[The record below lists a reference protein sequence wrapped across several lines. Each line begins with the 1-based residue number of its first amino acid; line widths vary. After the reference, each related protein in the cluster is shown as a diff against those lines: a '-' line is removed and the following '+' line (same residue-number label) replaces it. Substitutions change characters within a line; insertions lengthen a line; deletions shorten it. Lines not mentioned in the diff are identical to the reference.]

1 MFLSEALGLSP
12 VNARQ
17 FKRSKKDA
25 HEVFA
30 GTVKKIRKSL
40 EEEFNIQIESPKT
53 KEEELEDMLQGLKQ
67 AFKDNVGNSDAQYR
81 ILTSLPPSWSV
92 RKIMKE
98 FEVGQKKAKKAKE
111 LQKKNGFHSFPSKQ
125 VGKSLSSDTVNTVRD
140 FYNTDNISRLLPGKK
155 DCVSMKVNGEKQRVQ
170 KRLILCLLKE
180 AYIFFKD
187 KYQDN
192 MKIGFSKFS
201 ELRPKNV
208 VLPNAS
214 GTHSVC
220 VCTYHQNF
228 KLMLENSGLSKNNP
242 FNFEGEITY
251 KNYISLLMC
260 NPPTQ
265 DCYLNECNECE
276 SKDLSE
282 YKDVLVD
289 HFEDVD
295 EIKFNQ
301 WESTDRCNLSTKIA
315 PTVEF
320 IDQMFQQMQVLKPHS
335 FIAQEQSKFLNSCK
349 LSLKP
354 EEVIIGGDFAENY
367 SFIAQVKRCIF
378 LIKQFCG

>member
-170 KRLILCLLKE
+170 KRLILCSLKE

-192 MKIGFSKFS
+192 MKIGFSKFC
-201 ELRPKNV
+201 EL
-208 VLPNAS
+208 
-214 GTHSVC
+214 
-220 VCTYHQNF
+220 
-228 KLMLENSGLSKNNP
+228 
-242 FNFEGEITY
+242 
-251 KNYISLLMC
+251 
-260 NPPTQ
+260 
-265 DCYLNECNECE
+265 
-276 SKDLSE
+276 
-282 YKDVLVD
+282 
-289 HFEDVD
+289 
-295 EIKFNQ
+295 
-301 WESTDRCNLSTKIA
+301 
-315 PTVEF
+315 
-320 IDQMFQQMQVLKPHS
+320 
-335 FIAQEQSKFLNSCK
+335 
-349 LSLKP
+349 
-354 EEVIIGGDFAENY
+354 
-367 SFIAQVKRCIF
+367 
-378 LIKQFCG
+378 